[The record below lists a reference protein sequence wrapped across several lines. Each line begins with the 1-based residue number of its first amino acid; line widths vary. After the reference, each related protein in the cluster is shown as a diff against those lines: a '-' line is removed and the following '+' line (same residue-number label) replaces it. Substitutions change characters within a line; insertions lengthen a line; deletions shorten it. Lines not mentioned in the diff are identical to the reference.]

1 MVVIVEDQGSGRNA
15 MISSC
20 IEDRL
25 ASKHQQYTVLSSITE
40 NYEAQTINSSDVEKP

>member
-20 IEDRL
+20 TEDRL
-25 ASKHQQYTVLSSITE
+25 ASKHRQYTVLSSTTK
-40 NYEAQTINSSDVEKP
+40 NYRTQTINSSDVEKP